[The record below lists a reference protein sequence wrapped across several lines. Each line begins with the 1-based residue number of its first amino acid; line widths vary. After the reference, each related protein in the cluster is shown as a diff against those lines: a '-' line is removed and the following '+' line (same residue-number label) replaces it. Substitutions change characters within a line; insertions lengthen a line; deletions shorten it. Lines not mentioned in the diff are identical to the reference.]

1 MVCFVDNILWG
12 GTDEFKAGVINCLG
26 QVFTISSKF
35 SQAFT
40 YLSIEIHQNNDKS
53 ITIDQN
59 IYDKAVQSILLTT
72 NQLTEK
78 DVKIPQEDISAF
90 RSLVGQLNWWSGIS
104 KPDISFDTPL
114 DITTPLVTFIHTNTE
129 THRHHLLSFLVD
141 TYSDELFKLS
151 FVFIYTDVHT
161 NRHCLLQKLIEIKSN
176 GFVKLFIFL
185 ENLFVVV
192 ILMFT
197 YEHC

>member
-90 RSLVGQLNWWSGIS
+90 RSLVGQLNW
-104 KPDISFDTPL
+104 
-114 DITTPLVTFIHTNTE
+114 
-129 THRHHLLSFLVD
+129 
-141 TYSDELFKLS
+141 
-151 FVFIYTDVHT
+151 
-161 NRHCLLQKLIEIKSN
+161 
-176 GFVKLFIFL
+176 
-185 ENLFVVV
+185 
-192 ILMFT
+192 
-197 YEHC
+197 